1 MVNYKYL
8 GYGITN
14 SEGVAR
20 LDHDQNGNPISHSY
34 TGTGA
39 GEINIV
45 ASLDNPIVEGSLVS
59 ETYGLIDAK
68 YYNDGSS
75 VNGLS
80 IQNGVSCVSDGG
92 YINISTSTSGEKYV
106 RLPVNILSS
115 DNFELSWKFKVT
127 DSISQSSTFLLL
139 NEDSYTP
146 FNDVFFTINKSPSEF
161 YGRLNGTNT
170 VRIPVSQHDDIIIRI
185 QRLNNEWNIYLD
197 DTLIN
202 NTPYTW
208 TGSKSMGVY
217 TNKDRL
223 QKIKDIIIKPL

>member
-14 SEGVAR
+14 NEGVAC
-20 LDHDQNGNPISHSY
+20 LDHDPNGNPKLHSY

-39 GEINIV
+39 GEIDIV

-59 ETYGLIDAK
+59 ETYGLIDAT
-68 YYNDGSS
+68 YYNNGSS
-75 VNGLS
+75 VNGLT
-80 IQNGVSCVSDGG
+80 IQNGVSCTSDGE

-106 RLPVNILSS
+106 RLPVNVAGA

-127 DSISQSSTFLLL
+127 DSIGQTVTFLLL
-139 NEDSYTP
+139 NEDTYTP
-146 FNDVFFTINKSPSEF
+146 FNDTFFTLNKSPSEL
-161 YGRLNGTNT
+161 YSRLDGRTPF
-170 VRIPVSQHDDIIIRI
+170 RIPVSQHDDSIIRI
-185 QRLNNEWNIYLD
+185 QRLNGEWNIYLD

-208 TGSKSMGVY
+208 TGSKSMGIY
-217 TNKDRL
+217 TNNGRL
-223 QKIKDIIIKPL
+223 QKIKDITIKPL